1 MRSFLSRILPN
12 CPFDCKRG
20 CMRCIGPLTELQ
32 NLIIYVTSKEWE
44 HRVAKYL
51 AQAPERG
58 HKMIIHHHDARI
70 LCRIVEVRE
79 TFFTCF
85 TSLLDHAAWHQT
97 WQVKLVDDESDAAL
111 YTVRWPPN
119 TSDLKPGEKMEIR
132 EGVRRKYLEFRRPR
146 FPRRWEEWL
155 VKKLNLVEGGVAE
168 VLKSLFACWLYKP
181 NGGSHF
187 FLFARD
193 SLAKRDYARP
203 NEEPT
208 RCFDVWHYQ

>member
-1 MRSFLSRILPN
+1 MYIIPPLSVTYISMEDRGNVEHSSKKRRILPN

-70 LCRIVEVRE
+70 LCRIVEV
-79 TFFTCF
+79 
-85 TSLLDHAAWHQT
+85 
-97 WQVKLVDDESDAAL
+97 KLVDDESDAAL

-168 VLKSLFACWLYKP
+168 IPWRRETMRVQMKSQLAALTSGTT
-181 NGGSHF
+181 NDILEVHRGG
-187 FLFARD
+187 AAD
-193 SLAKRDYARP
+193 
-203 NEEPT
+203 T
-208 RCFDVWHYQ
+208 R

>member
-1 MRSFLSRILPN
+1 
-12 CPFDCKRG
+12 
-20 CMRCIGPLTELQ
+20 MRCIGPLTELQ
-32 NLIIYVTSKEWE
+32 NLIVYVTSKEWE

-70 LCRIVEVRE
+70 LCRIVE
-79 TFFTCF
+79 
-85 TSLLDHAAWHQT
+85 
-97 WQVKLVDDESDAAL
+97 VKLVDDESDAAL

-155 VKKLNLVEGGVAE
+155 VKKLHLVEGGVAE
-168 VLKSLFACWLYKP
+168 IPWRRETMRVQMKSQLAALTSGTT
-181 NGGSHF
+181 NDTLEVHRGGAAD
-187 FLFARD
+187 AR
-193 SLAKRDYARP
+193 
-203 NEEPT
+203 
-208 RCFDVWHYQ
+208 